1 MKPVGINDE
10 PQGRVHSDAQCSPTA
25 VPLVTTG
32 VRCSLVLSLACCVS
46 AELTSPVTTVCLPTS
61 GPAVWMHFYQDIS
74 PSGSDVPRRSGL
86 RLELNHCIS
95 SHMARRTTGPP
106 LAQGVVTR
114 RQRAFFLGKTIGHAL
129 ILVQLP
135 SQRAASPGVGLLDV
149 CWQGNILPALKAC
162 TCMDSHCR
170 GFPAPHIPTCPSV
183 AAHTFTSFW

>member
-86 RLELNHCIS
+86 RLELNHYIS
-95 SHMARRTTGPP
+95 SHMARRTAGPP

-114 RQRAFFLGKTIGHAL
+114 RQRAFFLGKTIKTCAYPCATAQPEGCKPRRGVAGCVLAREHPPNRESMHMHGQSL
-129 ILVQLP
+129 SRLP
-135 SQRAASPGVGLLDV
+135 CSPHPNMSKRS
-149 CWQGNILPALKAC
+149 C
-162 TCMDSHCR
+162 
-170 GFPAPHIPTCPSV
+170 PHIY
-183 AAHTFTSFW
+183 